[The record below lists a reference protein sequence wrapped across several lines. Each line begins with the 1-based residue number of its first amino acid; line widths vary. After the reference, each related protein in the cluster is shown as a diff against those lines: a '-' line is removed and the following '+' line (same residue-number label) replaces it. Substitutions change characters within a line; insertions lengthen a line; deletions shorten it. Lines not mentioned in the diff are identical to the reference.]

1 MKRLLN
7 ISIVILISILILS
20 FFIFCNSETNA
31 TDDEGD
37 AGNTSNSCIKS
48 IGGDEIIQCEVKVI
62 REIPHKGER
71 TFTQGFEIYDGFIY
85 EGTGQYDETALKKLD
100 MRNGQILR
108 QQFIEEYFSPDE
120 VFFGEGITIWNDQII
135 QLSWKKGEAYTYDM
149 NFNKLEKVFTYD
161 TQGWGLTHN
170 DTQLIMSDGSP
181 YIYFRN
187 PETFEIEKEIYVGV
201 ADINELEYVNGIIYA
216 NVWKEKYIIMIDE
229 KTGNILARIDGSELL
244 CANLENQDSNAVLNG
259 IAYDKET
266 DTYYITGKRCP
277 LIYEVTFEY
286 VDN

>member
-1 MKRLLN
+1 MFAI
-7 ISIVILISILILS
+7 ISISILILAL
-20 FFIFCNSETNA
+20 FIFCNSETNA

-37 AGNTSNSCIKS
+37 ADGTPNSCVKEV
-48 IGGDEIIQCEVKVI
+48 GGDEIIQCEVKVI

-71 TFTQGFEIYDGFIY
+71 TFTQGFEIYEGFIY

-108 QQFIEEYFSPDE
+108 QQFIEEYFPPE
-120 VFFGEGITIWNDQII
+120 EMFFGEGITIWNDQII
-135 QLSWKKGEAYTYDM
+135 QLSWKKGEAYTYDI
-149 NFNKLEKVFTYD
+149 NFNKLENVFNYD

-187 PETFEIEKEIYVGV
+187 PETFDIENEIYVGV
-201 ADINELEYVNGIIYA
+201 SDINELEYVNGIIYA

-229 KTGNILARIDGSELL
+229 KTGSILARIDGSELL

-277 LIYEVTFEY
+277 LIYEVTFEV